1 MYLPILSMV
10 LVMVSAIIIGPYIIN
25 RLRELKFGQNVRL
38 DGPES
43 HLVKQGIPS
52 MGGIIFLLT
61 SGFFAT
67 VLSGLDGKVVF
78 MVLTMFGFG
87 FIGFLDDYLKIRKK
101 SSDGLSAKHKMLL
114 LIAVATVAGVYLST
128 STAVGTSLQVPFID
142 KAIPLGILYIPFVI
156 VFFASVTNA
165 VNLTD
170 GIDGLSSSVTIM
182 VLLFYILMA
191 SRGGDQEVVL
201 FGFSLVGGLLGF
213 LWFNKYPAKVFM
225 GDTGSLALGGAVGI
239 IALFLQAELLLVFVG
254 IIYVVEAL
262 SVIIQVLHF
271 KRTGK
276 RFFRM
281 APLHHHFEKL
291 GWKESKIVFVF
302 SGITGVMAILMYL
315 LR

>member
-1 MYLPILSMV
+1 MYLPIVSMV

-25 RLRELKFGQNVRL
+25 RLRALKFGQNVRL

-52 MGGIIFLLT
+52 MGGIIFLVT

-67 VLSGLDGKVVF
+67 VLSGLDGKVIF

-101 SSDGLSAKHKMLL
+101 SSDGLSARYKMLL
-114 LIAVATVAGVYLST
+114 LIIVATAAGIYLST
-128 STAVGTSLQVPFID
+128 STDIGNSLRIPFID
-142 KAIPLGILYIPFVI
+142 KVIPLGILYIPFVI
-156 VFFASVTNA
+156 LFFAAVTNA

-170 GIDGLSSSVTIM
+170 GIDGLSSSVTVM

-191 SRGGDQEVVL
+191 SRGGDQDVVL

-239 IALFLQAELLLVFVG
+239 IALFLQAELVLVFVG
-254 IIYVVEAL
+254 IIYVVETL

-291 GWKESKIVFVF
+291 GWKESKIVAVF